1 MKIYPISLGCPKNQS
16 VLEERLE
23 MLRGLGHSIVTDPSV
38 ADVALINTCTFIAPA
53 TVESVETTVFLKREF
68 PHLKIVFTGCVV
80 QRYGKDSIERELPE
94 VDVILDPDNLEEW
107 KEVFQEFP
115 RGDTLDKDEYPDIP
129 FTLTFPYAYVYISH
143 GCSSSCSYCT
153 IPSFK
158 GRQRSIPIDVIVN
171 KIKRLEN
178 AGYKEAILVAQ
189 DVAAYGLD
197 KGKFLLPHLL
207 SEIHKNTKS
216 ILIRL
221 LYLNPKYFRDK
232 LMRSI
237 ASFERLVPY
246 FDIPVQ
252 HLHSDVLRLMNR
264 GYGYGDIV
272 KILEGVY
279 KYWQDPAIRTTLMV
293 GFPGE
298 EEEHFQFMKDK
309 ITTLPFDWIG
319 VFQFVPED
327 GTPAASMEQVPDDV
341 KERRYREILDVVI
354 PYVDKRARRWV
365 GKDVK
370 AVVTEV
376 ITLSTG
382 EVEDTGYPIFCA
394 PEIDK
399 IIRIKNGDVGDIGQ
413 IVDVRITDYKGDIY
427 EGEIVGT

>member
-1 MKIYPISLGCPKNQS
+1 MKIYPVSLGCPKNQS
-16 VLEERLE
+16 VLEERLD
-23 MLRGLGHSIVTDPSV
+23 MLRKLGYSVVSDPSI
-38 ADVALINTCTFIAPA
+38 ADIALINTCTFIAPA
-53 TVESVETTVFLKREF
+53 TVESVETTVSLKKEF

-80 QRYGKDSIERELPE
+80 QRYGKENIERELPE
-94 VDVILDPDNLEEW
+94 VDVILDPDDIGEW
-107 KEVFQEFP
+107 EEVFQNFP
-115 RGDTLDKDEYPDIP
+115 RGDTLDKDEYPNMP

-158 GRQRSIPIDVIVN
+158 GEQRSLPVDIIVK
-171 KIKRLEN
+171 KIQRLED
-178 AGYKEAILVAQ
+178 AGYREAILVAQ

-207 SEIHKNTKS
+207 SEIHKNTNS
-216 ILIRL
+216 IFIRL
-221 LYLNPKYFRDK
+221 LYLNPKYFRER
-232 LMRSI
+232 LMKDI
-237 ASFERLVPY
+237 AAFERLVPY

-252 HLHSDVLRLMNR
+252 HLHSNVLRLMNR
-264 GYGYGDIV
+264 GYGYEDIV
-272 KILEGVY
+272 QILESVY
-279 KYWQDPAIRTTLMV
+279 KYWSEPAIRTTLMV

-298 EEEHFQFMKDK
+298 TEEYFQFMKEK

-319 VFQFVPED
+319 VFQFIPED
-327 GTPAASMEQVPDDV
+327 GTYAASMDQIPGDV
-341 KERRYREILDVVI
+341 KERRYRELLDVVI

-376 ITLSTG
+376 ITRASG
-382 EVEDTGYPIFCA
+382 EVEDTGYPLFCA

-399 IIRIKNGDVGDIGQ
+399 IIRVKNGDVGDIGQ
-413 IVDVRITDYKGDIY
+413 VIDVRITDYKEDVY
-427 EGEIVGT
+427 EGEIIGT